1 MEEYKSTIGSSLLVP
16 TVQEL
21 GKDPMVSVP
30 SKYLLPDQDP
40 VLISDEQ
47 FCFPHQIPTIDLDSL
62 ISEDSKTASLELEK
76 LHLACNDWG
85 FFQSKLLALPL
96 ILILEASPSSFKL
109 VKLKVFKLRKKGIWI
124 PVKPLPNSFIVNVG
138 DVIEE
143 QKLDRNDI
151 FFLVTLPVHTR
162 KPHLFPKL
170 PTPFR
175 ETSNTYSWEL
185 KDLAMGILEQM
196 EKALKVKT
204 KELTD
209 LFEGGHQAMRMNYY
223 PPCPQPEQVIGLTPY
238 SDAGGLT
245 ILLQVSEV
253 EGLQIKKDGIWI
265 LVKPLPNSFI
275 VNVGDVIEII
285 TNGAYRSIEH
295 RAIINPKKERL
306 SIATFYSPSFDHEIG
321 PAFSL
326 VTDQSPQKYSWI
338 GVQEFFKGL
347 FARVLDRKS
356 YLDSLKL

>member
-16 TVQEL
+16 SVQEL

-30 SKYLLPDQDP
+30 SKYLLPDQDQ

-47 FCFPHQIPTIDLDSL
+47 LCFPHQIPTINFDSL

-76 LHLACNDWG
+76 LHLACKDWG
-85 FFQSKLLALPL
+85 FFQ
-96 ILILEASPSSFKL
+96 
-109 VKLKVFKLRKKGIWI
+109 
-124 PVKPLPNSFIVNVG
+124 
-138 DVIEE
+138 
-143 QKLDRNDI
+143 
-151 FFLVTLPVHTR
+151 
-162 KPHLFPKL
+162 
-170 PTPFR
+170 
-175 ETSNTYSWEL
+175 EL

-204 KELTD
+204 KERTD

-223 PPCPQPEQVIGLTPY
+223 PPCPQPEQVIGLTPH
-238 SDAGGLT
+238 SNTGGLT

-253 EGLQIKKDGIWI
+253 EGLQIEKDGIWI
-265 LVKPLPNSFI
+265 PVKPLPNSFI

-295 RAIINPKKERL
+295 RAIINSKKERL
-306 SIATFYSPSFDHEIG
+306 SIATFYSPSFDHEID

-326 VTDQSPQKYSWI
+326 VTNQSPQKYSWI
-338 GVQEFFKGL
+338 GVQEFFRGL
-347 FARVLDRKS
+347 FAHALDRKS